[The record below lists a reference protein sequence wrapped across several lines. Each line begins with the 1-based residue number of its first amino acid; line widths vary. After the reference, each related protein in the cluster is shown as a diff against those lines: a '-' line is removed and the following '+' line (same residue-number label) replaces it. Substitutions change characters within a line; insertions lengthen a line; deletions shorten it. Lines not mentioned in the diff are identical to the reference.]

1 MEKTLSKK
9 SGAREFVKALIVS
22 IIFTLLSVLVFAV
35 IIRFCSIDA
44 KYIPIVNQIIKCVA
58 ILLSMLLCF
67 TKRPNGWLRGF
78 IFGILY
84 IAAAFFIFSAF
95 SGKFEFGLKLLND
108 CVLGGIS
115 GLIGGIITVNV
126 KKRSVEITLNAI
138 KILAKRA
145 KF

>member
-1 MEKTLSKK
+1 MGKTINRNSCVW
-9 SGAREFVKALIVS
+9 EFLKAMTVS

-35 IIRFCSIDA
+35 VVRFCSVDS

-58 ILLSMLLCF
+58 IVLSMLLCF

-84 IAAAFFIFSAF
+84 VAAAYLIFSAF

-108 CVLGGIS
+108 CVLGGVS

-126 KKRSVEITLNAI
+126 KKEA
-138 KILAKRA
+138 
-145 KF
+145 

>member
-1 MEKTLSKK
+1 MGKTINKNSCVW
-9 SGAREFVKALIVS
+9 EFLKAMTVS

-35 IIRFCSIDA
+35 VVRFCSVDS

-58 ILLSMLLCF
+58 IVLSMLLCF

-84 IAAAFFIFSAF
+84 VAAAYFIFSAF

-108 CVLGGIS
+108 CVLGGVS

-126 KKRSVEITLNAI
+126 KKEA
-138 KILAKRA
+138 
-145 KF
+145 